1 MRSIHRLKHLEDHKR
16 RLLGLALLGF
26 MALC

>member
-1 MRSIHRLKHLEDHKR
+1 MRTLNRFLNIGDHQR

-26 MALC
+26 AALC